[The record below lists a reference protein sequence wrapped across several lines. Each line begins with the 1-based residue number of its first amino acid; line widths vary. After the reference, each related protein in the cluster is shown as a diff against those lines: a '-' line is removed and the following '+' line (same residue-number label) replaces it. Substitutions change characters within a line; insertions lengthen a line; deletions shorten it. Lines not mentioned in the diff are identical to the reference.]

1 MVRKLSTW
9 IGTIAL
15 AAICAGC
22 AQSDAGITTKVKA
35 KIESDRAVSSPTQI
49 QVVTNG
55 KVVTLT
61 GTAAN
66 DAEKAHVIEVAKST
80 EGVRDVVDQITVAAA
95 ASPAPN
101 ADPNAPPPAAS
112 APSSTDLAPAA
123 SPTTAPPA
131 R

>member
-1 MVRKLSTW
+1 MARKLSTW

-61 GTAAN
+61 GTAVN
-66 DAEKAHVIEVAKST
+66 DAEKARVIEVAKST

-95 ASPAPN
+95 APPAST
-101 ADPNAPPPAAS
+101 DPNAPPAAG
-112 APSSTDLAPAA
+112 APSSTDLPPAA

>member
-35 KIESDRAVSSPTQI
+35 KLESDRAVSSPTQI
-49 QVVTNG
+49 QVATNG

-66 DAEKAHVIEVAKST
+66 DEEKAHVIQVAKST
-80 EGVRDVVDQITVAAA
+80 EGVRDVVDQITVSAPAA
-95 ASPAPN
+95 PAPN
-101 ADPNAPPPAAS
+101 TDPNAPAATG
-112 APSSTDLAPAA
+112 APSSPEVAPAA

>member
-1 MVRKLSTW
+1 MTRKLSTW

-15 AAICAGC
+15 AALCAAC

-35 KIESDRAVSSPTQI
+35 KLETDRNVSSASNI

-61 GTAAN
+61 GTAAT
-66 DAEKAHVIEVAKST
+66 DAEKAHVLQVAKST
-80 EGVRDVVDQITVAAA
+80 EGVRDVVDQITVSANPPSGS
-95 ASPAPN
+95 SPSSTA
-101 ADPNAPPPAAS
+101 PAAGGT
-112 APSSTDLAPAA
+112 PSSTDLPPEV

>member
-1 MVRKLSTW
+1 MARKFPAW

-15 AAICAGC
+15 AVVCAAC

-35 KIESDRAVSSPTQI
+35 KLETDRNVSSASNI

-61 GTAAN
+61 GTAET
-66 DAEKAHVIEVAKST
+66 DAEKAHVLQVAKST
-80 EGVRDVVDQITVAAA
+80 EGVRDVVDQITVSAT
-95 ASPAPN
+95 
-101 ADPNAPPPAAS
+101 PPTGSTGAPAAGS
-112 APSSTDLAPAA
+112 TPSSTDLPPEV

>member
-35 KIESDRAVSSPTQI
+35 KLESDRAVSSPTQI
-49 QVVTNG
+49 QVATNG

-66 DAEKAHVIEVAKST
+66 DEEKAHVIQVAKST
-80 EGVRDVVDQITVAAA
+80 EGVRDVVDQITVSAPAA
-95 ASPAPN
+95 PAPN
-101 ADPNAPPPAAS
+101 TDPNAPPATG
-112 APSSTDLAPAA
+112 APSSTELAPAA